1 MPKPKFLIVAEQSSV
16 FKLYELLLN
25 DYFSTVKT
33 LLINDYDFIEE
44 IDFNQVNIIL
54 IDLSGKKYLSTLNEL
69 SKKNL
74 KGVKIIL
81 ITPYDLNFFS
91 QVLNNTMFFNLI
103 LSKPVD
109 ISRLQFFMK
118 NECEKIEK
126 RSILEKKNNILA
138 KVVDLHPARIAVY
151 TIDGV
156 LFYSNTSYLQ
166 AYDLTLNHI
175 DNLFFDDISQCNIGF
190 ATIKDKLQITNTFI
204 TQREENNRWFEST
217 FYIISNE
224 FIIHSCID
232 ITAQKQKELQLE
244 QSAIFFENSNEGI
257 IITDSKAKIVS
268 TNRAFSKITGY
279 RQNEVIGK
287 KTSILNSGIHDKNFF
302 ENMWESLKNHS
313 TWQGEIWNKRKNGEI
328 YPVWLSIAKALNPK
342 YNEEFYIA
350 IFTDISFLKEAD
362 KKIHFYANHDVLTK
376 LANRVQFESHLKST
390 IESCKRRNSKIA
402 LFFVDLDKFKDVNDT
417 YGHTVG
423 DEMLKTVAKR
433 LEQSI
438 RKEDFIARLG
448 GDEFVLIIKDVKNS
462 EDIITLACKLNENI
476 KEPITLDDKVFFMT
490 LSIGISIFPDHGKD
504 SEDLIKNSDAAM
516 YVVKENGRNGYR
528 LYSQDMT
535 DKISLKVTIQNELKK
550 AISKDEFE
558 MYYQSVVDIKSNQ
571 IIGAEALVRWNH
583 KNRGTLTP
591 IHFINYIDEGG
602 MSVEFGELVFKK
614 VLHDIQIINSKL
626 QNQDFKIAI
635 NIAPEYFFK
644 STFVDDVISYCKDF
658 SINSKQIELELLE
671 TNIMKNSEISQKKI
685 EKLHENGFDISIDDF
700 GTGYSSLSYLK
711 NFKVNKLKIDQSFI
725 RDFLEDNSDK
735 AIVQAIINLA
745 NIFNLK
751 VQAEGIETKEHEKLL
766 ETLNC
771 NLAQGYFYNKPMS
784 LNKFIDLVINHPI
797 KNSLND

>member
-156 LFYSNTSYLQ
+156 LFYANTSYLQ

-279 RQNEVIGK
+279 RQNEIIGK

-313 TWQGEIWNKRKNGEI
+313 TWQGEIWNKRKTGEI
-328 YPVWLSIAKALNPK
+328 YPAWLSIAKALNPK

-350 IFTDISFLKEAD
+350 IFTDISSLKEAD

-462 EDIITLACKLNENI
+462 EDMITLACKLNENI

-535 DKISLKVTIQNELKK
+535 DKISLKVTIQNELKI

-558 MYYQSVVDIKSNQ
+558 MYYQSVVDIKTNQ

-644 STFVDDVISYCKDF
+644 YTFVDDVISYCKDF

-784 LNKFIDLVINHPI
+784 LNKFIDLVIKD
-797 KNSLND
+797 KNE

>member
-1 MPKPKFLIVAEQSSV
+1 MSKANFLIVAEQNSV

-91 QVLNNTMFFNLI
+91 QFLDNTLFFNLI

-126 RSILEKKNNILA
+126 RAILEKKNNILA
-138 KVVDLHPARIAVY
+138 KVVDLHPARIAIY

-156 LFYSNTSYLQ
+156 LFYANTNYLQ
-166 AYDLTLNHI
+166 ANDVTSNHI
-175 DNLFFDDISQCNIGF
+175 DNLFFDDINQCNIGF
-190 ATIKDKLQITNTFI
+190 EIIKNKLQITNTFVI
-204 TQREENNRWFEST
+204 QREENNRWFEST

-232 ITAQKQKELQLE
+232 ITAQKQRELQLE

-257 IITDSKAKIVS
+257 VITDSKSKIVS
-268 TNRAFSKITGY
+268 INKAFSKITGY
-279 RQNEVIGK
+279 RKDEVLGK
-287 KTSILNSGIHDKNFF
+287 KPSILNSGIHDKNFY
-302 ENMWESLKNHS
+302 EDMWESLKNNS
-313 TWQGEIWNKRKNGEI
+313 AWQGEIWNKRKNGEI
-328 YPVWLSIAKALNPK
+328 YPEWLSIAKTINPK

-350 IFTDISFLKEAD
+350 IFTDITSLKEAD
-362 KKIHFYANHDVLTK
+362 RKLYFYANHDVLTK
-376 LANRVQFESHLKST
+376 LANRVHFELHLKSA
-390 IESCKRRNSKIA
+390 IESCKRRDNKLA
-402 LFFVDLDKFKDVNDT
+402 LFFIDLDKFKDINDT
-417 YGHTVG
+417 YGHTIG

-433 LEQSI
+433 LEQNI

-448 GDEFVLIIKDVKNS
+448 GDEFVLIIKDVKDSDDMIN
-462 EDIITLACKLNENI
+462 LACKLNENI

-490 LSIGISIFPDHGKD
+490 LSIGISIFPEHGKD
-504 SEDLIKNSDAAM
+504 SEDLIKHSDAAM
-516 YVVKENGRNGYR
+516 YEVKENGRNGYSI
-528 LYSQDMT
+528 YNQTMT
-535 DKISLKVTIQNELKK
+535 DKISQKVTIQNELKM

-558 MYYQSVVDIKSNQ
+558 MYYQSVVDIRNNQ

-583 KNRGTLTP
+583 RNKGILTP
-591 IHFINYIDEGG
+591 IHFIHYIEDGG

-614 VLHDIQIINSKL
+614 VLHDIQIINSKIKN
-626 QNQDFKIAI
+626 QNLKIAI
-635 NIAPEYFFK
+635 NISPEYFFK
-644 STFVDDVISYCKDF
+644 YTFVDDLSGYCRDF
-658 SINSKQIELELLE
+658 SIDSKQIELELLE

-685 EKLHENGFDISIDDF
+685 EKLHENGFEISIDDF

-725 RDFLEDNSDK
+725 RDFLDDNNDK

-745 NIFNLK
+745 NTFNLK
-751 VQAEGIETKEHEKLL
+751 VQAEGVETKEHVQLL
-766 ETLNC
+766 RHLNC
-771 NLAQGYFYNKPMS
+771 NLVQGYFYNKPMP
-784 LNKFIDLVINHPI
+784 LNVFLDLVQME
-797 KNSLND
+797 NDGN

>member
-156 LFYSNTSYLQ
+156 LFYANTSYLQ

-328 YPVWLSIAKALNPK
+328 YPEWLSIAKALNPK

-350 IFTDISFLKEAD
+350 IFTDISSLKEAD

-462 EDIITLACKLNENI
+462 EDMITLACKLNENI

-535 DKISLKVTIQNELKK
+535 DKISLKVTIQNELKI

-558 MYYQSVVDIKSNQ
+558 MYYQSVVDIKTNQ

-644 STFVDDVISYCKDF
+644 YTFVDDVISYCKDF

-725 RDFLEDNSDK
+725 RDFLENSSDK
-735 AIVQAIINLA
+735 AIVEAIINLA

-784 LNKFIDLVINHPI
+784 LNKFIDLVIKD
-797 KNSLND
+797 KNE

>member
-1 MPKPKFLIVAEQSSV
+1 
-16 FKLYELLLN
+16 
-25 DYFSTVKT
+25 
-33 LLINDYDFIEE
+33 
-44 IDFNQVNIIL
+44 
-54 IDLSGKKYLSTLNEL
+54 
-69 SKKNL
+69 
-74 KGVKIIL
+74 
-81 ITPYDLNFFS
+81 
-91 QVLNNTMFFNLI
+91 
-103 LSKPVD
+103 
-109 ISRLQFFMK
+109 
-118 NECEKIEK
+118 
-126 RSILEKKNNILA
+126 
-138 KVVDLHPARIAVY
+138 
-151 TIDGV
+151 
-156 LFYSNTSYLQ
+156 
-166 AYDLTLNHI
+166 
-175 DNLFFDDISQCNIGF
+175 
-190 ATIKDKLQITNTFI
+190 
-204 TQREENNRWFEST
+204 
-217 FYIISNE
+217 
-224 FIIHSCID
+224 
-232 ITAQKQKELQLE
+232 
-244 QSAIFFENSNEGI
+244 
-257 IITDSKAKIVS
+257 
-268 TNRAFSKITGY
+268 
-279 RQNEVIGK
+279 
-287 KTSILNSGIHDKNFF
+287 
-302 ENMWESLKNHS
+302 
-313 TWQGEIWNKRKNGEI
+313 
-328 YPVWLSIAKALNPK
+328 
-342 YNEEFYIA
+342 
-350 IFTDISFLKEAD
+350 
-362 KKIHFYANHDVLTK
+362 
-376 LANRVQFESHLKST
+376 
-390 IESCKRRNSKIA
+390 
-402 LFFVDLDKFKDVNDT
+402 
-417 YGHTVG
+417 
-423 DEMLKTVAKR
+423 MLKTVAKR

-504 SEDLIKNSDAAM
+504 SEDLIKHSDAAM
-516 YVVKENGRNGYR
+516 YEVKENGRNGYR
-528 LYSQDMT
+528 LYSQNMT
-535 DKISLKVTIQNELKK
+535 DKISLKVTIQNELKI

-644 STFVDDVISYCKDF
+644 YTFVDDVISYCKDF

-751 VQAEGIETKEHEKLL
+751 VQAEGVETKEHEQLL
-766 ETLNC
+766 QYLNC

-784 LNKFIDLVINHPI
+784 LNKFIDLVIKD
-797 KNSLND
+797 KNE

>member
-16 FKLYELLLN
+16 FELYELLLN

-138 KVVDLHPARIAVY
+138 KVVDLHPAKIAVY

-156 LFYSNTSYLQ
+156 LFYANTSYLQ

-217 FYIISNE
+217 FYMISNE
-224 FIIHSCID
+224 FIIHNCID
-232 ITAQKQKELQLE
+232 ITAQKQKELQLV

-257 IITDSKAKIVS
+257 IITDSKGKIVS
-268 TNRAFSKITGY
+268 INRAFSKITGY
-279 RQNEVIGK
+279 RKDEVIGK
-287 KTSILNSGIHDKNFF
+287 SPSILNSGIHDKQFYKD
-302 ENMWESLKNHS
+302 MWESLKNNS
-313 TWQGEIWNKRKNGEI
+313 AWQGEIWNKRRNGEI
-328 YPVWLSIAKALNPK
+328 YPEWLSIAKAVNPE

-350 IFTDISFLKEAD
+350 IFSDITSLKEAD
-362 KKIHFYANHDVLTK
+362 RKLHFHANYDILTK

-402 LFFVDLDKFKDVNDT
+402 LFFIDLDKFKDINDT

-462 EDIITLACKLNENI
+462 EDMITLACKVNENI

-535 DKISLKVTIQNELKK
+535 DKISLKVTIQNELKI

-784 LNKFIDLVINHPI
+784 LNKFIDLVIKD
-797 KNSLND
+797 KNE

>member
-1 MPKPKFLIVAEQSSV
+1 MSKPKFLVVSEQQSV
-16 FKLYELLLN
+16 FKLYELLFK
-25 DYFSTVKT
+25 DYFSDVKN
-33 LLINDYDFIEE
+33 LLIEDYDFIET
-44 IDFNQVNIIL
+44 IDFNQFNIVL

-81 ITPYDLNFFS
+81 ITPHDLNFFS

-156 LFYSNTSYLQ
+156 LFYANTSYLQ
-166 AYDLTLNHI
+166 ANDLTLNHI

-190 ATIKDKLQITNTFI
+190 ATIKDKLQITNTFV

-257 IITDSKAKIVS
+257 IITDSKGKIVS
-268 TNRAFSKITGY
+268 TNKSFSRITGY
-279 RQNEVIGK
+279 RKDEVIGR
-287 KTSILNSGIHDKNFF
+287 TPSILNSGIQDKVFY
-302 ENMWESLKNHS
+302 ENMWDSLKINS

-328 YPVWLSIAKALNPK
+328 YPEWLSIAKAINPK

-350 IFTDISFLKEAD
+350 IFTDISSLKEAD
-362 KKIHFYANHDVLTK
+362 RKLYFYANHDVLTK
-376 LANRVQFESHLKST
+376 LANRVQFESHLKSSL
-390 IESCKRRNSKIA
+390 ESCKRRNTKIA
-402 LFFVDLDKFKDVNDT
+402 LFFIDLDKFKDVNDNE
-417 YGHTVG
+417 GHSVG

-448 GDEFVLIIKDVKNS
+448 GDEFVLIIKDVKDN
-462 EDIITLACKLNENI
+462 DDTLNLADKINENI
-476 KEPITLDDKVFFMT
+476 REPIVIGDKVFFMS
-490 LSIGISIFPDHGKD
+490 LSIGISVFPDHGKD
-504 SEDLIKNSDAAM
+504 SEDLIKHSDAAM
-516 YVVKENGRNGYR
+516 YEVKENGRNGYK
-528 LYSQDMT
+528 LYNQNMS
-535 DKISLKVTIQNELKK
+535 DKISLKVTIQNELKL
-550 AISKDEFE
+550 AIAKDEFE
-558 MYYQSVVDIKSNQ
+558 MYYQAVVDIKTKKFV
-571 IIGAEALVRWNH
+571 GTEALVRWNH
-583 KNRGTLTP
+583 QVRGVLTP
-591 IHFINYIDEGG
+591 IHFINYIEEGG
-602 MSVEFGELVFKK
+602 MSVDFGELVFKK
-614 VLHDIQIINSKL
+614 VLQDIQIINSKL
-626 QNQDFKIAI
+626 KNQDLKVSI
-635 NIAPEYFFK
+635 NISPEHFFK
-644 STFVDDVISYCKDF
+644 YTFVKDIEVFCKDF
-658 SINSKQIELELLE
+658 SIDTKQIELEILE
-671 TNIMKNSEISQKKI
+671 TSIMKNSEISKN
-685 EKLHENGFDISIDDF
+685 KLDELHAKGFEIALDDF

-725 RDFLEDNSDK
+725 RDFLEDNNDK
-735 AIVQAIINLA
+735 AIVQAVINLA
-745 NIFNLK
+745 KIFNLK
-751 VQAEGIETKEHEKLL
+751 VQAEGVETLEHEKLL
-766 ETLNC
+766 HKLDC
-771 NLAQGYFYNKPMS
+771 HLAQGYFYNKPVP
-784 LNKFIDLVINHPI
+784 LNNFLELI
-797 KNSLND
+797 KDKNE

>member
-16 FKLYELLLN
+16 FKLYKLLLN

-138 KVVDLHPARIAVY
+138 KVVDLHPAKIAVY

-156 LFYSNTSYLQ
+156 LFYANTNYSE
-166 AYDLTLNHI
+166 ANNLTLNHI

-328 YPVWLSIAKALNPK
+328 YPEWLSIAKALNPK

-350 IFTDISFLKEAD
+350 IFTDISSLKEAD

-390 IESCKRRNSKIA
+390 IESCKRRESKMA
-402 LFFVDLDKFKDVNDT
+402 LFFIDLDKFKDINDT

-423 DEMLKTVAKR
+423 DEMLKAVAKR

-462 EDIITLACKLNENI
+462 EDMITLACKLNENI

-535 DKISLKVTIQNELKK
+535 DKISLKVTIQNELKI

-558 MYYQSVVDIKSNQ
+558 MYYQSVVDIKTNQ

-644 STFVDDVISYCKDF
+644 YTFVDDVISYCKDF

-725 RDFLEDNSDK
+725 RDFLENSSDK
-735 AIVQAIINLA
+735 AIVEAIINLA

-784 LNKFIDLVINHPI
+784 LNKFIDLVIKD
-797 KNSLND
+797 KNE